1 MKSFSRITF
10 PAIVMAIATAGALNL
25 GHEPVEAGIIDFPTA
40 GRDTVIYAQDAYKRH
55 RIGNLEAEEALKDSL
70 LMAAAEEDTVQVQ
83 DTTKYIAARD
93 TIRIP
98 DSLRLTDPFRYRYYI
113 ALVDSLTHVQVRDSL
128 IAQYRSKLA
137 AGDSLAAFRD
147 SLDWHKVDSIYVADS
162 TAAAK
167 ARFQAWYNGLSRK
180 EQKKYDAEQMLP
192 ILIHR
197 ADSIREAKEEAKAVK
212 DSIREYTPLILETFA
227 LNDSLQYKQVIHWT
241 LDPDFQ
247 KMEVSRPDTTFN
259 NHFHDYPFLKKD
271 VNATWLG
278 VAGSPLLYYNFFNRK
293 SDEGVEFYD
302 ALESWSHSAR
312 TIRHYNTKTPYTELS
327 YTGTLFSE
335 DAKTS
340 DNLHLFTTQNFTPGL
355 NFSLL
360 YDRFGGN
367 GMLDNEK
374 TVNNNFAAQLNYLGK
389 RYMGHLGYIRN
400 VVRRGE
406 NGGIVDPGWVRDT
419 IVDARDMTT
428 FLKNAESKTTKNT
441 VYLDQQLRIPFTFIN
456 KIKARRDSTFKFDAD
471 SLDRNITT
479 AFLGHSSDFSV
490 YTRSYSDALGS
501 DLERS
506 FYNDFFKD
514 GLKSKDSL
522 NVTRL
527 DNKVFIKLQPW
538 ASDAVVSKLNV
549 GIGDRLEIYFDSTM
563 VRPLKHKEN
572 SIYAYAGIEGQI
584 RNAVHWDAKGHF
596 TFAGVK
602 AGDFDVEANARLDV
616 YPFRKARKSPLS
628 LGAHFETSLTAPN
641 YYQQTISLNHFE
653 WNNEFGKTST
663 TKIQGFLNI
672 PYWLLDVQVGYAL
685 LANNLY
691 YDNTGIVRQNDTPMS
706 IFTAALR
713 KEFVLGPVHLDH
725 RLLYQVSSNQSV
737 VPLPQLAANLRY
749 FVQFPVKKGV
759 MEMQIGVDGH
769 WNTKWFAPSYN
780 PNLGVFYNQDK
791 YAYNNGPWFDAFINV
806 QWKRASIFIKY
817 QNVGNGWPMKHADYF
832 SADRYI
838 VTQSGLP
845 GLKIGVF
852 WPFYVNPGKP
862 HSGQS
867 GQSSQSG
874 QSGQTRTGGRLHE

>member
-247 KMEVSRPDTTFN
+247 KMEVSLPDTTFN

-514 GLKSKDSL
+514 GQKSKDSL

-663 TKIQGFLNI
+663 TKVQGFLNI

-706 IFTAALR
+706 IFTATLR

-867 GQSSQSG
+867 GQSSQSE